1 MEYLSGLANGVG
13 LGSFGFL
20 GTLLISVVI
29 LLIVVKLFTLPIK
42 FVWNGLMGAAILWLF
57 NFVAGFF
64 GFTVKITILKALI
77 AGFFG
82 VVGAAAVIL
91 YEFFG

>member
-1 MEYLSGLANGVG
+1 MEYLTGLANSVSAGG
-13 LGSFGFL
+13 FGFL
-20 GTLLISVVI
+20 GTLLTGVII
-29 LLIVVKLFTLPIK
+29 LLIVVKIFTLPIK
-42 FVWNGLMGAAILWLF
+42 FVWNGLMGAAILWIF

-91 YEFFG
+91 YELFG